1 MQKLSKIVYTG
12 SATCTGGR
20 GGKVVSSD
28 GNLNVDLSMP
38 KALGGDGG
46 AGTNPEQM
54 FAGGYAACY
63 TSALMLVAS
72 QQKVKLPE
80 NMSVTGEA
88 SLGPV
93 DGGFAL
99 AMKLIIESGD
109 LDKDKMQ
116 ELADEAHRVCPYS
129 NATRGNIDV
138 TIEVN

>member
-12 SATCTGGR
+12 SATCSGGR

-28 GNLNVDLSMP
+28 GNLDVNLSMP
-38 KALGGDGG
+38 KELGGDGG
-46 AGTNPEQM
+46 SGTNPEQM

-72 QQKVKLPE
+72 KQKITLPE
-80 NMSVTGEA
+80 NIKVTGEA

-99 AMKLIIESGD
+99 AMKLVIESGD

-129 NATRGNIDV
+129 NATRGNI
-138 TIEVN
+138 EVEISVI